1 MTAHILALARLLG
14 LNAASRRLTRGSL
27 RILAYHGLWTTP
39 GFQFGDK
46 LFMSP
51 EQFEARMAWL
61 ARSNYPVLAL
71 DEAVDRLAADTLP
84 DRAVVI
90 TIDDGWSS
98 TYTHMLPVLET
109 LALPATV
116 YVSTAFVEVERP
128 VRIVA
133 TRYVIES
140 SPLERLPGEAL
151 GLGDL
156 DLSTSA
162 ARAVAVERANAAMA
176 PLPLD
181 EQIDRLGALSLAA
194 HVPPE
199 TWQEGRQFTL
209 MRPHELA
216 DASRRGLALELHT
229 HQHRMDRAPG
239 ALVADL
245 ETNRRVLA
253 RATDRPLR
261 HFCYPSGDHA
271 PSDETELRAFGIAS
285 ATLVAQG
292 LNAPGTNPLR
302 LRRFLDGRSVEQGRF
317 ESFLSGTTDL
327 LSRMRPSS

>member
-27 RILAYHGLWTTP
+27 RILAYHGLWTTR

-51 EQFEARMAWL
+51 EQFEARMAWP

-71 DEAVDRLAADTLP
+71 DEAVERLAADTLP

-98 TYTHMLPVLET
+98 TYTHMRPVLET

-116 YVSTAFVEVERP
+116 YVSTAFVEAERP

-140 SPLERLPGEAL
+140 SPLERLAGEAL

-156 DLSTSA
+156 ICP
-162 ARAVAVERANAAMA
+162 RR
-176 PLPLD
+176 P
-181 EQIDRLGALSLAA
+181 RALS
-194 HVPPE
+194 
-199 TWQEGRQFTL
+199 R
-209 MRPHELA
+209 
-216 DASRRGLALELHT
+216 S
-229 HQHRMDRAPG
+229 
-239 ALVADL
+239 
-245 ETNRRVLA
+245 
-253 RATDRPLR
+253 
-261 HFCYPSGDHA
+261 
-271 PSDETELRAFGIAS
+271 
-285 ATLVAQG
+285 
-292 LNAPGTNPLR
+292 NAPMPRWHRCRSTNSSTGW
-302 LRRFLDGRSVEQGRF
+302 GRSRSPRTCLPRHGKRVA
-317 ESFLSGTTDL
+317 SS
-327 LSRMRPSS
+327 PSCDRTS